1 MLFVRG
7 RPVLAD
13 IGLGKRLSFVVA
25 QALTRAPGKAE
36 DAPALVEAI
45 LRCWQTHRATPDE
58 SFVAFAR
65 RHEIAA
71 LQALVEQSGDAA

>member
-1 MLFVRG
+1 MARPLREKVR
-7 RPVLAD
+7 
-13 IGLGKRLSFVVA
+13 
-25 QALTRAPGKAE
+25 AE

-45 LRCWQTHRATPDE
+45 LRTWQLHRAAPDE

-71 LQALVEQSGDAA
+71 LQALVAETGEAA

>member
-1 MLFVRG
+1 MPGYHVFVGGGFGVEGGMG
-7 RPVLAD
+7 REFRTNV
-13 IGLGKRLSFVVA
+13 KA
-25 QALTRAPGKAE
+25 Q

-45 LRCWQTHRATPDE
+45 LRSWQTHRTTPDE

-71 LQALVEQSGDAA
+71 LQALVEQIGEAA